1 MVLRAILR
9 HPAASGQR
17 NSTIYQNFLIDV
29 EANKCKKCHLP
40 CQNKSKK
47 FFLIG
52 FHKRL
57 F

>member
-47 FFLIG
+47 IFLIG